1 MKIHYRITTHQ
12 ILAWYLGAPDSPV
25 KQRVYQLWP
34 GPLNRARRNTERGIP
49 AHHDIPSWEVDVE
62 HLDLPDEVVKQMQS
76 YPGRAD

>member
-1 MKIHYRITTHQ
+1 MNHLVTTHQ
-12 ILAWYLGAPDSPV
+12 IVSWYLGAPDSPV

-34 GPLNRARRNTERGIP
+34 GPLNRARRNGEYGRPPHTT
-49 AHHDIPSWEVDVE
+49 IPSWEVDIE